1 MESKYIMV
9 SQHITVPVPI
19 INIQICYIL
28 ATKICSGIRFS
39 DTGSETFFRYSI
51 FPILVLKLFSGTTFS
66 QYRFRD
72 FFSGSNL
79 FQYLKKNEKFPVPG
93 IPGTGTSHSCSRLT
107 GQFLWFHCVLSI
119 ATVRSDLILKLPT
132 KSSSQDKPEAQKKI
146 LKWYRLCP
154 THIISKDQRIWD
166 RQSESCNLIGIQ

>member
-1 MESKYIMV
+1 M
-9 SQHITVPVPI
+9 PI

-39 DTGSETFFRYSI
+39 DTGSET
-51 FPILVLKLFSGTTFS
+51 FSGTTFS

-146 LKWYRLCP
+146 LNWYRLCP
-154 THIISKDQRIWD
+154 THIYGAQGHYLLLVIDD
-166 RQSESCNLIGIQ
+166 NPHCHDCNQCSNGVNWVMSQC